1 MTQSP
6 NPFLPFVPSGISPQP
21 TLGALAA
28 LFPPSL
34 LYQKTSQY
42 FRNQRLYIDG
52 YTFKNCRFD
61 ACELITYKGTFT
73 FDHCVIG
80 DDTVIIY
87 GGEALK
93 VVKLFNSKSPYWSL
107 FPNIV
112 AQINPDGTFTIT

>member
-1 MTQSP
+1 MAQAP
-6 NPFLPFVPSGISPQP
+6 NPFLPSVPSGSSQQP

-42 FRNQRLYIDG
+42 FRSQRIYVDG

-61 ACELITYKGTFT
+61 ACELITYKGTFM

-80 DDTVIIY
+80 DDTIISY

-93 VVKLFNSKSPYWSL
+93 VVKLFNSKSPYWRL

-112 AQINPDGTFTIT
+112 AQVNSDGTFTIT